1 MDTKFGLAVTSLAFA
16 AMFIALSSTAL
27 AAERLAS
34 GQYEFA
40 MTADGATR
48 KFSQCITPAKV
59 AEVNGD
65 TATGR
70 ALAEKAAKGRC
81 KVDAYEAAGDQ
92 VSYTLTCGDR
102 VIRSVTTFHGDSSQ
116 GSLATTAEG
125 KTTTAQ
131 VSAHRIG
138 ACP

>member
-1 MDTKFGLAVTSLAFA
+1 MDTNFDSPVVSLAFGA
-16 AMFIALSSTAL
+16 LLVALSSNL
-27 AAERLAS
+27 FAAERLTS

-40 MTADGATR
+40 MTTDGATR
-48 KFSQCITPAKV
+48 KFSQCITPSKA

-65 TATGR
+65 TASGR
-70 ALAEKAAKGRC
+70 ALAEKNANGRC

-102 VIRSVTTFHGDSSQ
+102 VIRSVTTFHGDSSL
-116 GSLATTAEG
+116 GSLATTAQG

-131 VSAHRIG
+131 VSARRVG